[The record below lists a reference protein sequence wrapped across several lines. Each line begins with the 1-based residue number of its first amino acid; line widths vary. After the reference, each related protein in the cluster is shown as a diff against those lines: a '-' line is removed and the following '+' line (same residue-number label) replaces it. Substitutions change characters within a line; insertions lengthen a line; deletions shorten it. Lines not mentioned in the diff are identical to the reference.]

1 MNTFLSPTM
10 EARRAQAFPTF
21 APDEINRIRR
31 FGKPRQFAD
40 GERVLETGKVMPGLY
55 VVLSGTIRV
64 TRRDTQEHDLPV
76 IEHGPGNFA
85 GELGQ
90 LLGKPS
96 FVDGVAVGET
106 RRS

>member
-64 TRRDTQEHDLPV
+64 TRRDT
-76 IEHGPGNFA
+76 
-85 GELGQ
+85 
-90 LLGKPS
+90 
-96 FVDGVAVGET
+96 T
-106 RRS
+106 CR